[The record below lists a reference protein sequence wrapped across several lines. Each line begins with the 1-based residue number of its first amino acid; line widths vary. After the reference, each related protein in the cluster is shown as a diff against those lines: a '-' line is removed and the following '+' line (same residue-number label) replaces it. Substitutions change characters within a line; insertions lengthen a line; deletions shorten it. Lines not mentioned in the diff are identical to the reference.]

1 MKFLIQNINYPE
13 QPDRGD
19 VGLAEAA
26 REAGHEVL
34 WWNVK
39 ECYTNDLPK
48 DEPVAVHTSCTIL
61 KHINRQIKTLTD
73 FKYFRRQHYMSYW
86 SKWLNRKSRWSF
98 TTVGILEN
106 SVYCWDYR
114 NNCTN
119 PSGVFIAPDTN
130 DKIFTGR
137 VCKTLQEFK
146 DLTYQC
152 DPETL
157 VFTSNVFDIKAEC
170 RLIIYNG
177 KVITY
182 SWYRHNGE
190 HNENA
195 PESGLQAP
203 IALAEAIASKPF
215 PGLPNIYV
223 MDLACDDESWFL
235 LEIGS
240 INCAGLYSCDY
251 AKIVEAMVMETELA
265 YNE

>member
-1 MKFLIQNINYPE
+1 MKFLIQDINYPE

-19 VGLAEAA
+19 VELAKAA

-48 DEPVAVHTSCTIL
+48 DEPIAVHTSCTIL
-61 KHINRQIKTLTD
+61 KWVSRSVKTLTD

-86 SKWLNRKSRWSF
+86 HKWLNRKSLWSF
-98 TTVGILEN
+98 ITVGAFNES
-106 SVYCWDYR
+106 SVCWKL
-114 NNCTN
+114 
-119 PSGVFIAPDTN
+119 PGGKFVAPDTN

-137 VCKTLQEFK
+137 VCKTFQDFK

-152 DPETL
+152 SPGTL
-157 VFTSNVFDIKAEC
+157 IFASNVFDIKAEC
-170 RLIIYNG
+170 RFVIHNG
-177 KVITY
+177 KVLTY

-190 HNENA
+190 HNENS
-195 PESGLQAP
+195 PDTGLQAP
-203 IALAEAIASKPF
+203 VNLAETIASKPF
-215 PGLPNIYV
+215 PGLPNLYV

-240 INCAGLYSCDY
+240 IECAGIYSCDC
-251 AKIVEAMVMETELA
+251 AKIVEAMAMETEKA
-265 YNE
+265 YNEEQ